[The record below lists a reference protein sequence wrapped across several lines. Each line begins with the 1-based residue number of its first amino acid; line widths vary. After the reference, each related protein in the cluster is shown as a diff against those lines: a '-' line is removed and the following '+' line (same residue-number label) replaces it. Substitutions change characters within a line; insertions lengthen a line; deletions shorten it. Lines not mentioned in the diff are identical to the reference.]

1 MPCYVKAIKVDYPT
15 KFEERTVLENGMP
28 YTSGSL
34 EIDTSSEYYPGRSDL
49 KIMRSD
55 TISAVKTTCDLLS
68 NLSKEKRE
76 KLNLYVASGVFI
88 ENVESHM
95 GHLLRAFE
103 NIRDTKNEREKLK
116 KLYRASPP
124 LLALQTLTNSTM
136 SFVAQYSGVKGDNT
150 TYGNT
155 SKSGFRAIESACKK
169 VIYDH
174 EGSLAVASNTAG
186 DYSYM
191 VHSSV
196 IGAKDG
202 WKESSSSAAI
212 LIDRDNENSLCE
224 IITVV
229 NLEDLRE
236 CDTILISGSFNQ
248 KDEVEL
254 KKEFI
259 DVKTISIFDLFGN
272 MGPVNLFASIQ
283 KGIEL
288 LNEERPSIG
297 ILDKDIYDKISILKI
312 QKS

>member
-1 MPCYVKAIKVDYPT
+1 MPCFVKAIKVDYST
-15 KFEERTVLENGMP
+15 NFEERNVLENGMP

-55 TISAVKTTCDLLS
+55 TISAVKNTCELLS
-68 NLSKEKRE
+68 HLPEEKRE

-103 NIRDTKNEREKLK
+103 NIRDTKDESEKLK

-136 SFVAQYSGVKGDNT
+136 SFVAQYSGVKGDNA

-155 SKSGFRAIESACKK
+155 SKSGFTAIESACKK
-169 VIYDH
+169 VIYDR
-174 EGSLAVASNTAG
+174 EDSLAVASNTAG

-202 WKESSSSAAI
+202 WKESASSSAI
-212 LIDRDNENSLCE
+212 LLDSNKENSLCE
-224 IITVV
+224 ITTTV
-229 NLEDLRE
+229 NFENIKE
-236 CDTILISGSFNQ
+236 CDALFISGSFNQ
-248 KDEVEL
+248 EDEVEL
-254 KKEFI
+254 KKEFSNQ
-259 DVKTISIFDLFGN
+259 KTFSIFDLFGN
-272 MGPVNLFASIQ
+272 LGPVNLFASIE

-288 LNEERPSIG
+288 LDQGKKSIA
-297 ILDKDIYDKISILKI
+297 ILDRDIYGKLSIIKI